1 MIIIIII
8 VIIIIRKVTRSRRR
22 KGDAAPKKITRRES
36 VPTRKGPGF
45 CTILSFIIY
54 HWSLH
59 SGRIAIASSRD
70 LGRASMSKFDEFPT
84 KC

>member
-1 MIIIIII
+1 MIIIMI
-8 VIIIIRKVTRSRRR
+8 IIIIRKVTRSRRR